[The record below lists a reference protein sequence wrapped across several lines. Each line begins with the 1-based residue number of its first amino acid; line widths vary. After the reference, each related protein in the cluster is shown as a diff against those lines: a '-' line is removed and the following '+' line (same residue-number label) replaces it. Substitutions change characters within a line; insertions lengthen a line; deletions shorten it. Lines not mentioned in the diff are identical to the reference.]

1 MIKKMIRKISHAK
14 TFVVLLAGL
23 DTGFSVIN
31 GLLTHKSIIRKKT
44 VLAGAKPDREV
55 VTVPIQPLLVQTL
68 RATDSNGCAARSR
81 AAVKKA
87 LRLRRRQVSASA

>member
-23 DTGFSVIN
+23 DTGFLVIN

-68 RATDSNGCAARSR
+68 RPPIQMTAQPIAERPLRKRSG
-81 AAVKKA
+81 
-87 LRLRRRQVSASA
+87 